1 MHYSKEQRSRQAKL
15 MERATKSNVTQ
26 AEILLLHDSVACAVN
41 QLQIISALLFVW
53 ILIETFFK
61 ILHRK

>member
-1 MHYSKEQRSRQAKL
+1 MHYSKEQRINQAKL
-15 MERATKSNVTQ
+15 IERATKSNVTQ

-41 QLQIISALLFVW
+41 QLQIISSLLFVW
-53 ILIETFFK
+53 VLIETLFK